1 MKVAQR
7 VALLVDPTK
16 PLEFDASSE
25 DGDGDDA
32 EGNER
37 AAEEATAAAAAEEE
51 AQARRRRRPGAAEG
65 GGGGGGGGVRRGRGG
80 VGCAGAASGRRRR
93 RAGEGVAAGAA
104 AAGGAAATASDGDG
118 GESDGDESGDDDG
131 ESDGG
136 GDASSDA
143 ESLPAYDLSDD
154 RSDLRA
160 VARPRHLRQLL
171 AGLRAKEGEH
181 ELLQASLEEAE
192 RVIRGAAAGPEL
204 DALATTLARA
214 LLHLSDQYRL
224 PRFGDHRRAGL
235 VALTVRAPRLLAP
248 YLTAE
253 FYGTNHTLDMR
264 MEALLAIHA
273 AAIELAKPPAKEKR
287 RRPRCRRPT
296 RRGARGGG
304 GRRACASRRRRRRC
318 RSAPSRPTSSSL

>member
-1 MKVAQR
+1 MKVARR

-32 EGNER
+32 EGNDG

-51 AQARRRRRPGAAEG
+51 ARARRRRRRARRKAAAAAAAAASDGEEAWDAPVRLPGADDDEG
-65 GGGGGGGGVRRGRGG
+65 
-80 VGCAGAASGRRRR
+80 C
-93 RAGEGVAAGAA
+93 EGVAAGAA
-104 AAGGAAATASDGDG
+104 AAGGAAATGSDGDG

-253 FYGTNHTLDMR
+253 FYGTNHRGHEDGSAAR
-264 MEALLAIHA
+264 VHA
-273 AAIELAKPPAKEKR
+273 AAIKLAKPPAKEKAAA
-287 RRPRCRRPT
+287 PACRRPT

-318 RSAPSRPTSSSL
+318 RSAPSRPTSSSA